1 MARSPA
7 TPALPPEPPALH
19 DRALEDLR
27 FIRATMETASAFTA
41 FSGPGLVAI
50 GLIGGAV
57 GLLAAREPRPQR
69 WLALWLGAAVA
80 SLAVAALSTLWKARG
95 AGQPLVSGPL
105 RKFGLALA
113 PPVVAGAILTAV
125 LGRAG
130 LYALLP
136 GLWLLLY
143 GTGLVTGGA
152 FSVRIVPL
160 VGAGF
165 MALGVTALFL
175 APSWSAE
182 LMIAGFGGLHVT
194 FGLLVAR
201 RYGG

>member
-1 MARSPA
+1 
-7 TPALPPEPPALH
+7 
-19 DRALEDLR
+19 
-27 FIRATMETASAFTA
+27 MESASAFTA

-69 WLALWLGAAVA
+69 WIALWLGAALA
-80 SLAVAALSTLWKARG
+80 SLAVAVLSTLWKARA

-113 PPVVAGAILTAV
+113 PPVVAGAILTVV
-125 LGRAG
+125 LARAE

-143 GTGLVTGGA
+143 GTALVTGGA

-165 MALGVTALFL
+165 MVLGVSALFL
-175 APSWSAE
+175 APEWTGA
-182 LMIAGFGGLHVT
+182 LMVAGFGGLHVT
-194 FGLLVAR
+194 FGVLVAR